1 MADEKKKSAQ
11 SQVSDVVARQQADLA
26 AANASYR
33 QDAKEAADQYAQ
45 SQESLINEFS
55 QGADAQRQTISEAYD
70 SLYGENGLLGQA
82 YKERQQEL
90 AEAQTEDARQKRIDY
105 NTARWTGLTEV
116 AASILNAIGVGN
128 GASNQV
134 IHPYSQDWMKK
145 ADADAKERRSRIDR
159 IRENL
164 ATQKERLAQGRL
176 QGVLALAGADR
187 DRLNHILQMRGNLSS
202 AQHKAAM
209 DILGMGYQNDMA
221 RANAGAQGALQ
232 GISLG
237 MQEDNMREGRAI
249 QRAAQAQQ
257 AADLAQRDRQFNA
270 KMAAKGFN
278 PDGSVNPEYMSRIVT
293 AGGSLGSG
301 SGSNIVVTFGASGDI
316 PQESIKIKSGS
327 LLTTIQANLDLIPAE
342 DNKRVQHII
351 NDTSKGADEK
361 AKALLPYIKDNK
373 ALRDIIKASAS
384 GASVSGE
391 TSAPSAPETDSN
403 SDDEE
408 TGLGGYN

>member
-1 MADEKKKSAQ
+1 MADEKKKKSVQ
-11 SQVSDVVARQQADLA
+11 LQVGDVVSQQQSDLA
-26 AANASYR
+26 AANAAY
-33 QDAKEAADQYAQ
+33 QQGAQGATGQYVQ
-45 SQESLINEFS
+45 SQENLINEAS
-55 QGADAQRQTISEAYD
+55 QGFDAQRQTISEAYD
-70 SLYGENGLLGQA
+70 SIYGENGLFGQA

-90 AEAQTEDARQKRIDY
+90 LEAQAEDARRKKIDY

-128 GASNQV
+128 GASSQV

-164 ATQKERLAQGRL
+164 AAQKERLAQGRL
-176 QGVLALAGADR
+176 QGTLALAGTDR
-187 DRLNHILQMRGNLSS
+187 DRLNQILQMRGNLSS
-202 AQHKAAM
+202 VQYKAAM

-232 GISLG
+232 
-237 MQEDNMREGRAI
+237 EENRRT
-249 QRAAQAQQ
+249 AQAHQE
-257 AADLAQRDRQFNA
+257 AALAQRDRQFNA
-270 KMAAKGFN
+270 QMAAKGFN
-278 PDGSVNPEYMSRIVT
+278 PDGSVNPEYMSKIAA
-293 AGGSLGSG
+293 AGGSSSSSSSWSG
-301 SGSNIVVTFGASGDI
+301 SSSDIVVTFGASGDI

-342 DNKRVQHII
+342 DNKMVRAII
-351 NDTSKGADEK
+351 KDASKDADEK
-361 AKALLPYIKDNK
+361 AKTLLPYIKDNK

-384 GASVSGE
+384 GASVSGG
-391 TSAPSAPETDSN
+391 TSAPSAPATAP
-403 SDDEE
+403 DDDDE

>member
-1 MADEKKKSAQ
+1 MADEKKKKSVQ
-11 SQVSDVVARQQADLA
+11 LQVGDVVSQQQSDLA
-26 AANASYR
+26 AANAAY
-33 QDAKEAADQYAQ
+33 QQGAQGATGQYVQ
-45 SQESLINEFS
+45 SQENLINEAS
-55 QGADAQRQTISEAYD
+55 QGFDAHRQTISEAYD
-70 SLYGENGLLGQA
+70 SIYGENGLFGQA

-90 AEAQTEDARQKRIDY
+90 LEAQAEDARRKKTDY

-164 ATQKERLAQGRL
+164 AAQKERLAQGRL
-176 QGVLALAGADR
+176 QGTLALAGADR
-187 DRLNHILQMRGNLSS
+187 DKLNQILQMRGNLSS
-202 AQHKAAM
+202 AQYKAAM

-237 MQEDNMREGRAI
+237 MQEENRRT
-249 QRAAQAQQ
+249 AQAHQ
-257 AADLAQRDRQFNA
+257 AAALAQRDRQFNA
-270 KMAAKGFN
+270 QMAAKGFN
-278 PDGSVNPEYMSRIVT
+278 PDGSVNPEYMSRIAT
-293 AGGSLGSG
+293 AGGSSSSSSSG
-301 SGSNIVVTFGASGDI
+301 SGSSSDIVVTFGASGDI

-327 LLTTIQANLDLIPAE
+327 LLTTIQANLDLISAE
-342 DNKRVQHII
+342 DNKRVRAII
-351 NDTSKGADEK
+351 NDASKGADEK
-361 AKALLPYIKDNK
+361 AKALLPYVKDNK

-384 GASVSGE
+384 RASVSGGA
-391 TSAPSAPETDSN
+391 SAPSAPATAPGG
-403 SDDEE
+403 DDDE